1 MVCLLSANFVTK
13 ALNSK
18 ENLKKSS
25 SVICFID
32 FMFRVLSSHL
42 LLQKKFFYKIAKNF
56 YNNYPEKWN
65 SSQILILHKRIV
77 PDIDGLYT
85 KTKHAHNRQKWA
97 TQLSSKPAAHSK

>member
-1 MVCLLSANFVTK
+1 MACLLSANFVTK

-42 LLQKKFFYKIAKNF
+42 LLQKKFFYKIAKNSF
-56 YNNYPEKWN
+56 ITSIKITLE
-65 SSQILILHKRIV
+65 KRIPV
-77 PDIDGLYT
+77 
-85 KTKHAHNRQKWA
+85 KF
-97 TQLSSKPAAHSK
+97 